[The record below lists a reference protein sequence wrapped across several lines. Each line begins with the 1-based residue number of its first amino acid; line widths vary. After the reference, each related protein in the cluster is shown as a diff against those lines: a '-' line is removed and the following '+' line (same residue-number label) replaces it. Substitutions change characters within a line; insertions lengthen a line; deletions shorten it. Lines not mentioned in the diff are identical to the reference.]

1 VLVLSLGSP
10 LPAQVPSPQDSAS
23 VYAVALQAA
32 SAHFSVPTDTTRPTW
47 VREDSTPE
55 MSLGNATV
63 IGEATWQALQRLLGN
78 IHRIP
83 PGDTVLLCPPPP
95 DYPRRRG
102 CPVLEGGRI
111 VAFQTPVFA
120 APDTA
125 TIEVGVIVSFRG
137 GSYAYWGGFRVVRLR
152 DGTWVLAD
160 TLWISIS

>member
-1 VLVLSLGSP
+1 M
-10 LPAQVPSPQDSAS
+10 
-23 VYAVALQAA
+23 YAVALQAA
-32 SAHFSVPTDTTRPTW
+32 
-47 VREDSTPE
+47 